1 MLKMI
6 HTRDVDENSKISKYL
21 GPAGAGGG
29 KVGRVF
35 DEGQQLPL
43 VM

>member
-1 MLKMI
+1 MLTK
-6 HTRDVDENSKISKYL
+6 TAKYL
-21 GPAGAGGG
+21 GQAAAGGG